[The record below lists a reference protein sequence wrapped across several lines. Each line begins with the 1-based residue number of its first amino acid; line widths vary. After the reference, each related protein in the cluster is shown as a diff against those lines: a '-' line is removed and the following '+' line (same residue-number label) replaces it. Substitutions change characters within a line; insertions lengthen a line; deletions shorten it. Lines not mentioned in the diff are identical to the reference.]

1 MAVVVD
7 RLTKIH
13 YFIARET
20 LEADE
25 LIDAFLHRVYSLH
38 GCPET
43 IVSDRG
49 SQFVSA
55 FWRAL
60 SARLGI
66 TLRPSSAYHPQ
77 TNGQTERINAELEKY
92 LRAYVS

>member
-1 MAVVVD
+1 M
-7 RLTKIH
+7 RHFILT
-13 YFIARET
+13 AT
-20 LEADE
+20 LEAEE
-25 LIDAFLHRVYSLH
+25 LANRFVERVYSLH
-38 GCPET
+38 GLPDT

-60 SARLGI
+60 TARLAV
-66 TLRPSSAYHPQ
+66 TLRLSSAFHPQ

-92 LRAYVS
+92 LRLYMDWAQDD

>member
-1 MAVVVD
+1 M
-7 RLTKIH
+7 
-13 YFIARET
+13 
-20 LEADE
+20 
-25 LIDAFLHRVYSLH
+25 HRVYSLH

-49 SQFVSA
+49 SQFVSS

-60 SARLGI
+60 SSRLGI
-66 TLRPSSAYHPQ
+66 TLRPSSAFHPQ

-92 LRAYVS
+92 LRSYISWAQDDWADWLPLAEFVMGF